1 MLSLLFAASLTFT
14 ATATGVEKGTP
25 IEFLFAGNGS
35 DRDYESMF
43 ILDESVGELCARLE
57 KAGLP
62 RGRATSVR
70 DCVLWPVGCRVTFDP
85 APSAFIETT
94 WPEGLSPADLVY
106 TGGTRDE
113 KGGVVAADE
122 MPRAFCALYSIAQ
135 SPIVFNGV
143 YNQGDVYNAHK
154 AKVELKKGERRR
166 FVLSWDEKTLPKHL
180 NVTFEPTSS
189 AQRLR
194 EIKAA
199 AESGDVEVTADFAPT
214 LTVAEAVRIAQALA
228 LVDSVRVKLNGRG
241 DGHLFYR
248 AFLPSDGWRDRQKRL
263 AQPFELMV
271 GEASDGSLDRLVFI
285 EEDWT
290 VEGDDPKLTP
300 RTIPFEAAATHPK
313 TDTCF
318 IYASPSTPLAR
329 LYAVLTRMKAPAV
342 VNWYVFTVK

>member
-1 MLSLLFAASLTFT
+1 MLSLLLAASLTFT

-57 KAGLP
+57 KAGLA

-70 DCVLWPVGCRVTFDP
+70 DCVLWPVGWRVTFDP

-94 WPEGLSPADLVY
+94 WPEGLSPADFVY

-135 SPIVFNGV
+135 SPIVLNGV

-166 FVLSWDEKTLPKHL
+166 FVLSWDERTRPAHL
-180 NVTFEPTSS
+180 DIVLEPDSA

-194 EIKAA
+194 EIKTA
-199 AESGDVEVTADFAPT
+199 AETGDIEVTADFAPS
-214 LTVAEAVRIAQALA
+214 LTVGEAIRVASALA
-228 LVDSVRVKLNGRG
+228 LVDSVRVKFNGRG
-241 DGHLFYR
+241 NGHLFYR

-263 AQPFELMV
+263 AQPFELQI
-271 GEASDGSLDRLVFI
+271 GEAPDGSLDRLVFI

-300 RTIPFEAAATHPK
+300 RTIPFEAAAAHPK
-313 TDTCF
+313 TDACF
-318 IYASPSTPLAR
+318 IYADKAMPLAR
-329 LYAVLTRMKAPAV
+329 LYAAMAKVKATSI
-342 VNWYVFTVK
+342 VNWYVFVVK